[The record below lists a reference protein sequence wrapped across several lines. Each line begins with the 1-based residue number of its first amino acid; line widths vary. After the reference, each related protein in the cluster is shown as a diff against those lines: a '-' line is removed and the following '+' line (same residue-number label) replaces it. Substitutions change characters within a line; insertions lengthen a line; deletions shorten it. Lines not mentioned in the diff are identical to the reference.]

1 MVFPIPGIQ
10 FKVSGIL
17 LTTKIQQ
24 RKDWNQVSGIWNP
37 WRGVQSPRLSWIPL
51 HEAQWLIN
59 NKSSWPLKL
68 EEKWR
73 AQCRIIIL
81 SLVSS
86 FLCFIWSL
94 KSYLIFRCT
103 TSGIYADGPG
113 AYLFHG
119 VVEQQYIFHVMDHA
133 LCLSDSKQETC
144 DKHVRRGGPVKSDS
158 SKTQVLNTKCL
169 ILTFALV
176 SMCC

>member
-1 MVFPIPGIQ
+1 MQIY
-10 FKVSGIL
+10 
-17 LTTKIQQ
+17 
-24 RKDWNQVSGIWNP
+24 N
-37 WRGVQSPRLSWIPL
+37 
-51 HEAQWLIN
+51 
-59 NKSSWPLKL
+59 
-68 EEKWR
+68 
-73 AQCRIIIL
+73 
-81 SLVSS
+81 S
-86 FLCFIWSL
+86 FLAVFFFSTGH
-94 KSYLIFRCT
+94 YLIFRCT

>member
-1 MVFPIPGIQ
+1 MQ
-10 FKVSGIL
+10 
-17 LTTKIQQ
+17 
-24 RKDWNQVSGIWNP
+24 NYN
-37 WRGVQSPRLSWIPL
+37 
-51 HEAQWLIN
+51 
-59 NKSSWPLKL
+59 
-68 EEKWR
+68 
-73 AQCRIIIL
+73 
-81 SLVSS
+81 S
-86 FLCFIWSL
+86 FLAVFFFSTGH
-94 KSYLIFRCT
+94 YLIFRCT

>member
-1 MVFPIPGIQ
+1 MQ
-10 FKVSGIL
+10 
-17 LTTKIQQ
+17 
-24 RKDWNQVSGIWNP
+24 NYN
-37 WRGVQSPRLSWIPL
+37 
-51 HEAQWLIN
+51 
-59 NKSSWPLKL
+59 
-68 EEKWR
+68 
-73 AQCRIIIL
+73 
-81 SLVSS
+81 S
-86 FLCFIWSL
+86 FLAVFFFSTGH
-94 KSYLIFRCT
+94 YLIFRCT

-158 SKTQVLNTKCL
+158 SETQVLNTKCL